1 MKGDS
6 AHHYLLYVKKVKLGN
21 GIVTSWWSRASLRG
35 LHLNRD
41 LEDVKDGSL
50 KNAVD
55 EDQGRADSQCKKPSL
70 QIKGWKENQDNE
82 AIRTLNRVVEG
93 EVRKVGMGQ
102 VT

>member
-55 EDQGRADSQCKKPSL
+55 EDQGRADSAKSL
-70 QIKGWKENQDNE
+70 HYRSRDGRKTKTMKQYGHLIEWWK
-82 AIRTLNRVVEG
+82 
-93 EVRKVGMGQ
+93 VRLER
-102 VT
+102 